1 MEMEID
7 NDKVNNDNDIIL
19 NITDDIVVTTN
30 MDGIA
35 PLMEKC
41 IDTGS
46 YFDIAMILHHLYK
59 DKYVVTSIKN
69 KIWFAYK
76 EHKWV
81 RTEIGPYIELSTHVV
96 HLFNEYRKL
105 LAYKQKK
112 RRSKRFADK
121 IIKCGDIIV
130 ILNESVCKE
139 KVCKECLYIF
149 YDDQFINKLD
159 EDSNLVPFKNGVY
172 DIENGQLRDGL
183 FSDYLS
189 IYINRSFSPDDLDND
204 KLMRDFQLFRNE
216 MISKRYRNLYKMYKL
231 KNDYII

>member
-1 MEMEID
+1 MEID
-7 NDKVNNDNDIIL
+7 NDNGISV
-19 NITDDIVVTTN
+19 DIVVTMN
-30 MDGIA
+30 VDDEIS
-35 PLMEKC
+35 PLMEKS

-46 YFDIAMILHHLYK
+46 YFDIAMILYHLCK
-59 DKYVVTSIKN
+59 DQYVVTSIKN

-81 RTEIGPYIELSTHVV
+81 KTELGPYKELSTHVV
-96 HLFNEYRKL
+96 FLFNEYRKSL
-105 LAYKQKK
+105 VYKQKK
-112 RRSKRFADK
+112 QRSKRLADK
-121 IIKCGDIIV
+121 IIKCEDIILL
-130 ILNESVCKE
+130 LNESSCKE

-172 DIENGQLRDGL
+172 DIHDGKLRDGL

-189 IYINRSFSPDDLDND
+189 IYINKNFSTDDLDND
-204 KLMRDFQLFRNE
+204 RLIRDFQLFRNE